1 MEKNVR
7 RKLKPTELRGREIY
21 QYKNMTIYSK
31 FFMKNYGYLITQ
43 YDADDYYSYSL
54 RGLESVVGFVL
65 LLLISKR
72 VLFSLVCALGAYIDS
87 DMTIRQGLEKL
98 RAHGYSAI
106 PVINKDST
114 YYGVVSEGDFLWNI
128 MNDNV
133 ITVEE
138 LEKAK
143 VKNIIRKKV
152 PSCKIDVSYQIL
164 LNMVTNYNF
173 VPIIDDRNIL
183 MGIITRKSILDN
195 LKK

>member
-1 MEKNVR
+1 MEENIL
-7 RKLKPTELRGREIY
+7 KLLTPKD
-21 QYKNMTIYSK
+21 K
-31 FFMKNYGYLITQ
+31 
-43 YDADDYYSYSL
+43 
-54 RGLESVVGFVL
+54 V
-65 LLLISKR
+65 
-72 VLFSLVCALGAYIDS
+72 AYIDS

-106 PVINKDST
+106 PVINKDGT
-114 YYGVVSEGDFLWNI
+114 YCGVVSEGDFLWNI

-138 LEKAK
+138 LENTK
-143 VKNIIRKKV
+143 VKNILRKEV
-152 PSCKIDVSYQIL
+152 PSCKIDVSYQTL

-173 VPIIDDRNIL
+173 VPIVDDRNIL